1 MGTLRLAQGILLFL
15 ILYGIVITAAAALP
29 AFPGAAGFGSDT
41 PGGRG
46 GQVFV
51 VTNLNAEGPGSLRA
65 AIEASGPRI
74 VVFAVSGIIQL
85 PRTLNVNNPYL
96 TIAGQ
101 TAPGDGVE
109 VKGELGIKTHDVVIR
124 YMRFRPGH
132 PSAILPP
139 DDRKDTHAINIVD
152 DAYNVVIDHCSLS
165 WGIDEV
171 FSVYGDPHDVTL
183 QWSIVSE
190 GLYNASLAKPD
201 DRGTDDP
208 SDDIEK
214 GHSMGALIGSENGI
228 TLHHNLMAHNDQ
240 RNPRLK
246 ADGTVDVVNN
256 VIYNY
261 AYSAGAATDDKGFL
275 RINYVRNYVKKGTQ
289 SRDVAELELGHPTDK
304 SSKGYAVYVEGN
316 IGPHRT
322 SDTQDQRLVV
332 NRDGWNHLTGTR
344 NDAPAI
350 TSMTSAL
357 DAYEQVLNGAG
368 AVLPKRDSVDQRIA
382 AEVRTKGG
390 AIITTPSQRP
400 TALGGWPV
408 LAPGTAPADSDS
420 DGMPDAWETERGQN
434 PRDASD
440 SKGDGDGDGYTN
452 IEEYLNSVIPG
463 EVKVGAATIP
473 SEGGAFPGERVR
485 FTASYQGKP
494 STDVIKEMR
503 FLVSTNL
510 KEETPQ
516 FYGMVTQVRKGVYQA
531 SIQPAPKQAFTGAVP
546 LGVGA
551 PKKDGSTLQ
560 NGYIRFNTGE
570 SWVTVDSTSGT
581 ITVTW
586 DVTFLD
592 AYGKR
597 TGQSVFTY
605 GAGRNGEKDT
615 GKYDPIDN
623 YGWHRKGS
631 WSVWDPAY
639 ANRYGF
645 IQESYL
651 ELDGY
656 HTQGRTCPLTATG
669 QVNTAKCEKW
679 TRGDLT
685 YAIDRT
691 ARQFHGYDTYVY
703 VDNMGQ
709 GWVSQSLIQ
718 NDRVTSWARDC
729 PILRNSGVNWNACTW
744 KKVDLSGTGLGPW
757 KAYAAYTLTQ
767 GTTRSITQSMISGN
781 DFASSWYRS
790 CRNSATGAPDWKT
803 CTAWSGPA
811 NVSAM
816 KGLEG
821 KRYPAYTSYSV
832 WNGNEVSLI
841 QRLIA
846 VDGITEKS
854 RTCRVTDGRP
864 DWTSCDGAWIT
875 TNLATSQAWAPDSLG
890 KKPAG
895 FTELGV
901 IYYYPRGET
910 VPVAFEPRV

>member
-1 MGTLRLAQGILLFL
+1 MRETIEAMRMNSFRLAHGILLIW
-15 ILYGIVITAAAALP
+15 ILYGIVVMATSALP
-29 AFPGAAGFGSDT
+29 AFPGAEGFGTET

-46 GQVFV
+46 GTVYV
-51 VTNLNAEGPGSLRA
+51 VNNLNDSGPGSLRA

-74 VVFAVSGIIQL
+74 VVFATGGTINCA
-85 PRTLNVNNPYL
+85 RTLELNNPYI

-101 TAPGDGVE
+101 TAPGDGVT
-109 VKGELGIKTHDVVIR
+109 VKGELAVKTHDVVIR
-124 YMRFRPGH
+124 YMRFRPQP
-132 PSAILPP
+132 PSAILPA
-139 DDRKDTHAINIVD
+139 DKRKDTHAINIVD
-152 DAYNVVIDHCSLS
+152 ESYNVVIDHCSLT

-171 FSVYGDPHDVTL
+171 FSAYGDPRDVTI
-183 QWSIVSE
+183 QWSIVAE
-190 GLYNASLAKPD
+190 GLYNGSLH
-201 DRGTDDP
+201 
-208 SDDIEK
+208 SDEK
-214 GHSMGALIGSENGI
+214 GHSMGMLIGADRGI
-228 TLHHNLMAHNDQ
+228 SIHHNLMAHNNQ
-240 RNPRLK
+240 RGPRLK
-246 ADGTVDVVNN
+246 TKGTVDVVNN
-256 VIYNY
+256 VVYNWGD
-261 AYSAGAATDDKGFL
+261 SPGVATDDKGFQS
-275 RINYVRNYVKKGTQ
+275 INYIGNYVKKGPQ
-289 SRDVAELELGHPTDK
+289 SKDASEMALSHVEGEP
-304 SSKGYAVYVEGN
+304 SKGFSVFVSGN
-316 IGPHRT
+316 LGPHRT
-322 SDTQDQRLVV
+322 SETQDQKLVV
-332 NRDGWNHLTGTR
+332 NRDGWHHIVPAR
-344 NDAPAI
+344 NEAPAV
-350 TSMTSAL
+350 TTTSAAV
-357 DAYEQVLNGAG
+357 AYEQVLNGAG
-368 AVLPKRDSVDQRIA
+368 ALMPKRDAVDQRLVND
-382 AEVRTKGG
+382 VRTGG
-390 AIITTPSQRP
+390 GFIIHTPTER
-400 TALGGWPV
+400 GGWPV
-408 LAPGTAPADSDS
+408 LASGTPAPDADR
-420 DGMPDAWETERGQN
+420 DGMPDTWETGLGLN

-440 SKGDGDGDGYTN
+440 AKGDGDGDGYTN
-452 IEEYLNSVIPG
+452 IEEYLNSIIPG
-463 EVKVGAATIP
+463 EVRVGAVTIP

-485 FTASYQGKP
+485 FTAVYQGTSLNKP
-494 STDVIKEMR
+494 STDVIREMR
-503 FLVSTNL
+503 FLVSTNMM
-510 KEETPQ
+510 EEIPQ
-516 FYGMVTQVRKGVYQA
+516 VYCMVTQVKKGVFQA

-551 PKKDGSTLQ
+551 AKKDGTSLV
-560 NGYIRFNTGE
+560 NPYFRFNTGE
-570 SWVTVDSTSGT
+570 SWVSVDPATGT

-605 GAGRNGEKDT
+605 VAGRNGEKDT

-623 YGWHRKGS
+623 YGWHKKGS

-656 HTQGRTCPLTATG
+656 HTQSRTCPLTAAG
-669 QVNTAKCEKW
+669 QVNTARCEKW
-679 TRGDLT
+679 VRGDLT

-691 ARQFHGYDTYVY
+691 ARQFHGYDAYVY
-703 VDNMGQ
+703 VDSRGQ

-718 NDRVTSWARDC
+718 NDRYTSYARDC
-729 PILRNSGVNWNACTW
+729 PILRNSGVNWKVCTW
-744 KKVDLSGTGLGPW
+744 KKVDLSGAGLGHW

-767 GTTRSITQSMISGN
+767 GSTRSITQSMIAGE

-790 CRNSATGAPDWKT
+790 CRNSATGAPDWNT

-821 KRYPAYTSYSV
+821 KTYMGYTSYSV

-846 VDGITEKS
+846 VDGITERA

-864 DWTSCDGAWIT
+864 DWASCDGAWT
-875 TNLATSQAWAPDSLG
+875 TTSLATQAWAPDTSG

-901 IYYYPRGET
+901 IYYYPKGET